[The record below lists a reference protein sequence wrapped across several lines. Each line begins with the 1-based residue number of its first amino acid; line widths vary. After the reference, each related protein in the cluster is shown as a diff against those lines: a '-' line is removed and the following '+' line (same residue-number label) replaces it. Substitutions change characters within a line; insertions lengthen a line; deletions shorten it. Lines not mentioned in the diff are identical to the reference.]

1 MALSAPT
8 ATASLLSSRMLRV
21 SSATRATFLSPN
33 NAHRHEFYVQRM
45 LSTKGGDPASKKSS
59 PSSAIL
65 TNLAIFA
72 VAGTIG
78 YGAITLFNGSGDN
91 DEADGP
97 VPPSAPITSRV
108 YFDVNIQNQPTGR
121 IVIGLYGSTTPKTV
135 QNFETLCSG
144 TSSLNGRQL
153 W

>member
-1 MALSAPT
+1 MALSAST
-8 ATASLLSSRMLRV
+8 AAASVLSFRMLRV
-21 SSATRATFLSPN
+21 SSATRASFLSPN
-33 NAHRHEFYVQRM
+33 NAHRYEVYVQRM
-45 LSTKGGDPASKKSS
+45 LSTNGGDPVSKKSS

-78 YGAITLFNGSGDN
+78 YGAITLFGSGDH
-91 DEADGP
+91 DEVDGP

-108 YFDVNIQNQPTGR
+108 YFDVSIRNQPTGR

-144 TSSLNGRQL
+144 ISSLNGRQL
-153 W
+153 R

>member
-1 MALSAPT
+1 
-8 ATASLLSSRMLRV
+8 ML
-21 SSATRATFLSPN
+21 T
-33 NAHRHEFYVQRM
+33 
-45 LSTKGGDPASKKSS
+45 TKGGDPTSKKSS

-65 TNLAIFA
+65 KNLAIFA

-91 DEADGP
+91 DEADGL

-108 YFDVNIQNQPTGR
+108 YFDVSIQNRPTGR

-135 QNFETLCSG
+135 RNFETLCSG